1 MAVVK
6 ADGYGHGATQV
17 ARTAL
22 AAGAAELG
30 MATIDEALALRGGG
44 SSRTA
49 RRALGCGTGG
59 PRRSTLDRV
68 LWGESPGSD
77 VAGCP
82 AGAVRG
88 PVLDESGV
96 AIVDPSADAGPH
108 HDSLTGADAQAVL
121 GDLDRQ
127 GGAGDVGGAGKGCGL
142 QAVVAVGAGLK
153 DRDAAGVVIDRP
165 VERVQHAVLAV
176 GHLVG
181 VQPDGGVA
189 DDEIHRRRRGVYRGD
204 HQIRAVGAD
213 RHADDVAG
221 TVDLALDWVRDR
233 VVGRI
238 GHGEPD

>member
-68 LWGESPGSD
+68 LRGESPGSD

-82 AGAVRG
+82 AGAVWG

-108 HDSLTGADAQAVL
+108 HDSLTGATTRRRWL
-121 GDLDRQ
+121 
-127 GGAGDVGGAGKGCGL
+127 GCGWHS
-142 QAVVAVGAGLK
+142 VV
-153 DRDAAGVVIDRP
+153 D
-165 VERVQHAVLAV
+165 
-176 GHLVG
+176 
-181 VQPDGGVA
+181 
-189 DDEIHRRRRGVYRGD
+189 
-204 HQIRAVGAD
+204 
-213 RHADDVAG
+213 
-221 TVDLALDWVRDR
+221 DLAGGNRAFRGGLLAKDKV
-233 VVGRI
+233 I
-238 GHGEPD
+238 PT